1 MTTGRPSND
10 SAVTFVPETDDFT
23 RELPE
28 SEDKYQEP
36 ELSYPSPD
44 DSQPI
49 VPTAVESIPADV
61 FLDSTPSP
69 GPIDVSTLSMR
80 EAFLIRSYIQ
90 KIAAVVSLSH
100 RLLDMACILT
110 FAGGYL

>member
-1 MTTGRPSND
+1 VS
-10 SAVTFVPETDDFT
+10 ETDDFT
-23 RELPE
+23 GEPLE

-49 VPTAVESIPADV
+49 APAVVESVPTDIL
-61 FLDSTPSP
+61 LDTTPSP
-69 GPIDVSTLSMR
+69 GPVDVSTLSLR

-90 KIAAVVSLSH
+90 KIAAVVSFVS
-100 RLLDMACILT
+100 
-110 FAGGYL
+110 F

>member
-1 MTTGRPSND
+1 M
-10 SAVTFVPETDDFT
+10 TFVSETDDFT
-23 RELPE
+23 GEPPE

-49 VPTAVESIPADV
+49 APATVESVPADV
-61 FLDSTPSP
+61 FLNSTPSP
-69 GPIDVSTLSMR
+69 GPVDVSTLSLR

-90 KIAAVVSLSH
+90 KIAAVVS
-100 RLLDMACILT
+100 
-110 FAGGYL
+110 FVGQQ